1 MTLSSPNEEKGFCHL
16 EGERVFLVLRELAQ
30 YEEDGPISLETILA
44 DPDKYV
50 ILHEESL
57 IEREENELK
66 IRIGEPDRD
75 PYEEVLQ
82 GRPKT
87 VGKEDESKGPA
98 DILPLSMRKKLEDL
112 SPVDGNDA
120 TDDRSL
126 QNLDMTLSRYHRE
139 GLIVLEDGYV
149 TVTDR
154 GARVLARGLLKRIV
168 GNFGGNLGRR
178 HAAKALKEGMI
189 PTATNRKYEE
199 GDDYASLDFENTL
212 LNALGHRKTDE
223 KIRFRK
229 EDFRVHEKKNE
240 TKSIAGLL
248 VDTSMSMQLKN
259 IMETAR
265 DTSLALAEL
274 FGEQEN
280 HTLKVYL
287 FADHVKEVPS
297 REIFRHSF
305 PGGLTD
311 ICAPLEKFRKAVRS
325 MDAEKQAYL
334 ITDSVSNLRN
344 GRLLGFE
351 EAAPHV
357 LAEVSRYRKEKI
369 VLNVV
374 MLGEQERFKAFA
386 TKMAQRSNG
395 RVFFV
400 SSENMART
408 IVRNYARSF

>member
-1 MTLSSPNEEKGFCHL
+1 MTLSSPDGEKGFCHL

-30 YEEDGPISLETILA
+30 YEEDGPISIEAILS

-50 ILHEESL
+50 ILHEEAL
-57 IEREENELK
+57 IEREENEHK

-87 VGKEDESKGPA
+87 VGKEDESRGPE

-112 SPVDGNDA
+112 SPVDEDDA

-126 QNLDMTLSRYHRE
+126 QNLNMTLSRYHRE

-154 GARVLARGLLKRIV
+154 GARVLARGLLKKIV
-168 GNFGGNLGRR
+168 GNFGGNLARR

-229 EDFRVHEKKNE
+229 EDFRIHEKKNE

-280 HTLKVYL
+280 HSLKVYL
-287 FADHVKEVPS
+287 FADHVQEVPS

-311 ICAPLEKFRKAVRS
+311 ICAPLEKFRKTVRS

-357 LAEVSRYRKEKI
+357 LAEVTRYRKEKI
-369 VLNVV
+369 ILNVV
-374 MLGEQERFKAFA
+374 MLGEQDRFKAFA

-408 IVRNYARSF
+408 IVRDYVRSV

>member
-1 MTLSSPNEEKGFCHL
+1 MTLSSPDGEKGFCHL

-30 YEEDGPISLETILA
+30 YEEDGPISLEAILS

-57 IEREENELK
+57 IEREENEHK

-87 VGKEDESKGPA
+87 VGKEAESKGPA

-112 SPVDGNDA
+112 SPLDEDDA

-168 GNFGGNLGRR
+168 GNFGGNLARR

>member
-1 MTLSSPNEEKGFCHL
+1 
-16 EGERVFLVLRELAQ
+16 
-30 YEEDGPISLETILA
+30 
-44 DPDKYV
+44 
-50 ILHEESL
+50 
-57 IEREENELK
+57 
-66 IRIGEPDRD
+66 
-75 PYEEVLQ
+75 
-82 GRPKT
+82 
-87 VGKEDESKGPA
+87 
-98 DILPLSMRKKLEDL
+98 
-112 SPVDGNDA
+112 
-120 TDDRSL
+120 
-126 QNLDMTLSRYHRE
+126 
-139 GLIVLEDGYV
+139 
-149 TVTDR
+149 
-154 GARVLARGLLKRIV
+154 
-168 GNFGGNLGRR
+168 
-178 HAAKALKEGMI
+178 MI

-408 IVRNYARSF
+408 IVRNYTRSF